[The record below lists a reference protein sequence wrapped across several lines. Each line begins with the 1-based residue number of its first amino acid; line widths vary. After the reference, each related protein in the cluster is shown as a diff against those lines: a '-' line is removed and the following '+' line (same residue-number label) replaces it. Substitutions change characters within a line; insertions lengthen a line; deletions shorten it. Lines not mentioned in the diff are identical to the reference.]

1 MNAGT
6 VKCKC
11 GVHYTARDPHPLCRN
26 CSTRVCSRSHPCSI
40 CMPLS
45 SAEWDLWLDQ
55 EVKTSVYGSTRIS
68 EESSSPATE
77 GLGSPQDAN
86 VLFRS
91 DSLESSGN
99 SKLAVS
105 SGEDIL
111 LASHFEVCL
120 LCKPVSLI
128 YLLTSCL
135 GPSLGTETPQ
145 TSLPLS
151 TPSLGGLPVS
161 GVVHTRSSLPVTPVS
176 VGSLSQSSSQP
187 DFRSLP
193 SFQTNYEDRS
203 FGEQRV
209 YPTEVEVLFEDSQVE
224 NRSLVVSME
233 EDLGSEEHVLISTN
247 PLPPPP
253 FRGWN
258 RDPRSFSSGEPGFGG
273 YQALGPRAPPPPPP
287 RFLPGFIAKTQKPER
302 PDTALSPVIIPALAQ
317 Y

>member
-1 MNAGT
+1 
-6 VKCKC
+6 
-11 GVHYTARDPHPLCRN
+11 
-26 CSTRVCSRSHPCSI
+26 
-40 CMPLS
+40 MPLS

-55 EVKTSVYGSTRIS
+55 EVKTSAYHAYGSTRIS

-86 VLFRS
+86 VPFRS

-111 LASHFEVCL
+111 LASHSGGDARITNLETGL
-120 LCKPVSLI
+120 SSLQTSLTNLSS
-128 YLLTSCL
+128 LLTSRL
-135 GPSLGTETPQ
+135 GSSLGTETPQ

-151 TPSLGGLPVS
+151 TPSLGGVPVS

-187 DFRSLP
+187 DFHSFP
-193 SFQTNYEDRS
+193 SFQTNDEDRL

-224 NRSLVVSME
+224 NHPRKGQRYTLLL
-233 EDLGSEEHVLISTN
+233 DGGLIKGWGSKDSWLLIVCH
-247 PLPPPP
+247 
-253 FRGWN
+253 
-258 RDPRSFSSGEPGFGG
+258 D
-273 YQALGPRAPPPPPP
+273 
-287 RFLPGFIAKTQKPER
+287 
-302 PDTALSPVIIPALAQ
+302 
-317 Y
+317 